1 MNKSDRHNDDMYKL
15 YESYR
20 ETLKQCKK
28 PLLKR
33 QKINAELRE
42 EYGLPYSRQDY
53 NLNKNDIS
61 VWNSMI
67 RELEEDMKDIEMYLD
82 FDDRVLLHRDYDNTK
97 SLIYNQNSY
106 EGIVP
111 LEGLYEECVPDT
123 TNIVCDVELQEEIV
137 GLLEDVLT
145 ERQRQVIHLY
155 FWEKKTQE
163 KIANELGID
172 KSNVNR
178 TIQNSLEIIRNSID
192 DDYLKS
198 LYQ

>member
-82 FDDRVLLHRDYDNTK
+82 FDDRVLLHRDYDNMK
-97 SLIYNQNSY
+97 RMIYDQKSY
-106 EGIVP
+106 EGEVP
-111 LEGLYEECVPDT
+111 LEGLYEEYTPDT
-123 TNIVCDVELQEEIV
+123 TDIVCNIELQSEIV
-137 GLLEDVLT
+137 DLLEDVLT
-145 ERQRQVIHLY
+145 ERQKQVIQMY
-155 FWEKKTQE
+155 FWRGMTQD
-163 KIANELGID
+163 KIAKELGMTQPAVVQI
-172 KSNVNR
+172 
-178 TIQNSLEIIRNSID
+178 IQNSLNLLRNSVKIED
-192 DDYLKS
+192 FR
-198 LYQ
+198 